1 MNPDITQTERIGE
14 YRMVPYRGRLKAVGD
29 SPGTMGQEFS
39 VGQLPDGRWET
50 SLLNTGE
57 RKPPRKQFVARDLG
71 EAVWFAERHWFPA
84 ANGASDVGPKGPTI
98 EQVFAEWLD
107 VHPVKRATIESDYL
121 PRTDLFAKWAKANGL
136 EYWWD
141 LYPTHLQQY
150 ANEGAEGKRRS
161 YISKRCR
168 VVSMAA
174 EYVRENYPRFH
185 RPLPFKLPKGKDW
198 GKPKSRITLTFEE
211 VAEFLS
217 IVRAET
223 QGWRWLSGFA
233 LTALASARTQEV
245 RRLLWRSVDLV
256 RGLVWFEAEPKSGIQ
271 SYRQVPVPGLLL
283 DILKEA
289 AMRLKPSPDE
299 YVVPTPRRDAFG
311 RAFRRYVTKWRPG
324 LSIEPYG
331 LRRTLV
337 KDFVLRGLHSYTLEI
352 YRGHKPRQIST
363 VEWVYYLDRLQLD
376 PEGVEQMFR
385 EQIVKPLDEILEPLR
400 AAWNESS
407 DRPIWLSA

>member
-1 MNPDITQTERIGE
+1 MGSLSDTPS
-14 YRMVPYRGRLKAVGD
+14 AVC
-29 SPGTMGQEFS
+29 Q
-39 VGQLPDGRWET
+39 R
-50 SLLNTGE
+50 
-57 RKPPRKQFVARDLG
+57 
-71 EAVWFAERHWFPA
+71 
-84 ANGASDVGPKGPTI
+84 
-98 EQVFAEWLD
+98 
-107 VHPVKRATIESDYL
+107 
-121 PRTDLFAKWAKANGL
+121 
-136 EYWWD
+136 
-141 LYPTHLQQY
+141 
-150 ANEGAEGKRRS
+150 
-161 YISKRCR
+161 RCR
-168 VVSMAA
+168 RKEKILHLEALSGGFYGSGVCS
-174 EYVRENYPRFH
+174 ENYPRFH

-223 QGWRWLSGFA
+223 QGWRWLPGFA

-256 RGLVWFEAEPKSGIQ
+256 RGLVWFEAEPKAGIQ
-271 SYRQVPVPGLLL
+271 SYRQVPVAGLLL

-289 AMRLKPSPDE
+289 AMRLKPAPDE

-352 YRGHKPRQIST
+352 YRGHKPRQISD
-363 VEWVYYLDRLQLD
+363 VEWVHYLDRLQLD